1 MSEKVLVVSSRRR
14 RVRSR
19 STDRLTNAIE
29 PRAQMDEAR
38 ERLERSR
45 SIARDI
51 EASLEIEKTR
61 KRDLV
66 ETFLR
71 VGAVIPPAP
80 APEASAAVD
89 ASSLTVNASMSTSMD
104 IDASSSLEDVKR
116 ALALSQATART
127 KLAEARRAR
136 QHNDDMVAAL
146 DKLGRD

>member
-1 MSEKVLVVSSRRR
+1 
-14 RVRSR
+14 
-19 STDRLTNAIE
+19 
-29 PRAQMDEAR
+29 
-38 ERLERSR
+38 
-45 SIARDI
+45 
-51 EASLEIEKTR
+51 
-61 KRDLV
+61 V